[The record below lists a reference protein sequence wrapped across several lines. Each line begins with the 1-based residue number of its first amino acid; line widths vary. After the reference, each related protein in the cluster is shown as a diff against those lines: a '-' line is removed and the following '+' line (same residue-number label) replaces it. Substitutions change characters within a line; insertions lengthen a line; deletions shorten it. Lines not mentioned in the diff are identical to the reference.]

1 MRQHK
6 KKNAAAAE
14 RAVLYDTA
22 DLTKHAKELF
32 GVKPEILQ
40 GALFGVKQKQ
50 MTKAQAKSYIE
61 AFLTQEVMQ

>member
-1 MRQHK
+1 M
-6 KKNAAAAE
+6 NAAMAE

-50 MTKAQAKSYIE
+50 MTKVQAQTYIQ
-61 AFLTQEVMQ
+61 AFLTKEVIQ

>member
-1 MRQHK
+1 MPRL
-6 KKNAAAAE
+6 AE

-40 GALFGVKQKQ
+40 GLYSA
-50 MTKAQAKSYIE
+50 
-61 AFLTQEVMQ
+61 

>member
-1 MRQHK
+1 MKEHK
-6 KKNAAAAE
+6 KKNAATAE
-14 RAVLYDTA
+14 RVVLFDTA

-50 MTKAQAKSYIE
+50 MTKAQAQTYIQ
-61 AFLTQEVMQ
+61 AFLTKEVMQ